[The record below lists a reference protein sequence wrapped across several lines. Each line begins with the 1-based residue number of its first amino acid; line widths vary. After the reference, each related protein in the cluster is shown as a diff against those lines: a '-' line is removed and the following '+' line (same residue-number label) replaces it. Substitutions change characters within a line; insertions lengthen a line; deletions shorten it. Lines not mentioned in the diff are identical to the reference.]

1 MCISANCWSPWLDFF
16 LGKILRIGGVLHI
29 SQLKSF
35 SCCQNILDATTAGC
49 THIAMYSTWNF
60 SACKSPPTQP
70 KMTLLAN
77 LVSALYINPL
87 SCPAVHMCTTQMNS
101 FFCAILLA
109 LGRRANFVC
118 AAAFPRWIMREQNFP
133 DCPQCIHDLWGWE
146 EFNVWGAGC
155 VESCLRVV
163 AQTIRPL
170 FRLYSPPLPPF
181 PPHIRAGGL
190 LYSSLA

>member
-87 SCPAVHMCTTQMNS
+87 SCPAVHNPNELIFLRNLISSWSPCQL
-101 FFCAILLA
+101 C
-109 LGRRANFVC
+109 
-118 AAAFPRWIMREQNFP
+118 MRS
-133 DCPQCIHDLWGWE
+133 CISSLNNE
-146 EFNVWGAGC
+146 GAKF
-155 VESCLRVV
+155 SR
-163 AQTIRPL
+163 
-170 FRLYSPPLPPF
+170 LPPVHPWF
-181 PPHIRAGGL
+181 MRVGGV
-190 LYSSLA
+190 

>member
-1 MCISANCWSPWLDFF
+1 MFMCISANCWSPWLDFF

-29 SQLKSF
+29 SQMKSF

-49 THIAMYSTWNF
+49 THIAMYRTWNF
-60 SACKSPPTQP
+60 SACKSPRTQP

-101 FFCAILLA
+101 FLCAILLA

-118 AAAFPRWIMREQNFP
+118 ACISLLNNEGAKFSRLPPVHPWFMRVGGVYRVR
-133 DCPQCIHDLWGWE
+133 GWLCRKL
-146 EFNVWGAGC
+146 FA
-155 VESCLRVV
+155 SCGSDH
-163 AQTIRPL
+163 QTSIQALQPPLASISTSHQSWWAPL
-170 FRLYSPPLPPF
+170 F
-181 PPHIRAGGL
+181 
-190 LYSSLA
+190 